1 MRGTADHKAVDP
13 APVGEHTSLSRRRHH
28 TSEPAGALR
37 FRLPRHRRPADE
49 LRCDPRNVERGTR
62 LVEAAAREEGK
73 AHARA
78 GKMRIRTI
86 PRPFA
91 MAYTEGYI
99 DEWMR
104 RNPLEETDA

>member
-1 MRGTADHKAVDP
+1 MNGSARHKAVGP
-13 APVGEHTSLSRRRHH
+13 APVGEHTSQSRRRHH
-28 TSEPAGALR
+28 TSEPAGAL
-37 FRLPRHRRPADE
+37 LTARRRRSAVDE
-49 LRCDPRNVERGTR
+49 HRCDPRNVERGTR